1 VQSEDGSTRAQ
12 SRGGKGRIDIR
23 TEGRNGRVV
32 AVRSVTDT
40 DSLIFSTKS
49 GMVVRIRAADVRQV
63 GRNTQGV
70 KLVSLDAG
78 DALAS
83 VAKIEQGDEPVE
95 TAAPGE
101 ATPPATSPTPDA
113 PT

>member
-1 VQSEDGSTRAQ
+1 MQSEDGSTRAQ

-70 KLVSLDAG
+70 KLVSLDTG

-95 TAAPGE
+95 AAAATEP
-101 ATPPATSPTPDA
+101 TPPTPET
-113 PT
+113 PQS